1 MYEYQSNNIYFAQV
15 TGMMEELGQQELQ
28 KLGAT
33 DTKLSYRGVYFK
45 ADHET
50 LYRIN
55 YTSRLLSRVLAPLK
69 NFYCDN
75 TGVLKK
81 TADTIEWD
89 DFLTVDNTFSITS
102 SVANSKINNSLYA
115 SQCLKDGIADYFRN
129 KFGKR
134 PDVDTVNP
142 DVRFNLFI
150 EKDSAVISLD
160 TSGDSLHKRG
170 YRLLAGEAPMQE
182 TLAAAII
189 QLSNWD
195 GQNILWDP
203 MCGSGTILC
212 EALMHYCRI
221 PAQKLRKNFGLF
233 YLPDFNNELWKKVKD
248 ESESQIRPLPKG
260 LIKGSD
266 KSQRILEVA
275 KDNLSRLPY
284 SNNIELAGHPFEH
297 VKEFKDG
304 TLITNPPYG
313 IRLGNPEDV
322 QVLYKELGDFIK
334 QRCTGTNAFIYTGEP
349 SLRKHIGL
357 KTSRR
362 IHLVNGKLEGVLLMF
377 DSYEGTKKKFFL
389 KEEGSEKTK
398 DKVEKAD
405 AKAEAKEEK
414 YYDRFDESRKEKFGK
429 KDEDRKSRRFDAERK
444 SRWDRNEKDKAKAEP
459 KEERFDN
466 KFDMRRKEKFGRK
479 DEDRKSRSF
488 DERRK
493 DKFERKDE
501 DWKSKRFDA
510 ERKSRWD
517 RNEKEKA
524 KVEAK
529 DERFDFKGRHKFEKN
544 DEERNYKRSG
554 FERKSRWDS
563 GEKRKYGNENR
574 RKAEAETKEDRFNFK
589 RKKKFEKNDEERN
602 YRKSEFERKS
612 RWNSG
617 ENRKKDY
624 EDRRKFKAEAKED
637 RFDFKRKNKFEKNDE
652 ERNYRKSGFERK
664 SRWDDREKRMYSNEN
679 RRKVETEA
687 KEDRFSDRSNFE
699 RNEKSWKND
708 LKKNPRKRFG
718 DGEYD
723 WKRENKSKNMS
734 ESMSKSKIGN
744 DEIKRNRKSNEFQ
757 KKSDEKMKNKNS
769 FEGVKDFGMRKG
781 KGGKR

>member
-28 KLGAT
+28 ELGAT

-150 EKDSAVISLD
+150 EKDAAVISLD

-195 GQNILWDP
+195 GQNTLWDP

-221 PAQKLRKNFGLF
+221 PAQKLRKNFGFF

-248 ESESQIRPLPKG
+248 ESDSQIRPLPKG

-266 KSQRILEVA
+266 KSQRILEIA

-284 SNNIELAGHPFEH
+284 SNNIELAGHPFQH

-334 QRCTGTNAFIYTGEP
+334 QRCTGTTSFIYTGEP

-377 DSYEGTKKKFFL
+377 DSYEGSKKKFYL
-389 KEEGSEKTK
+389 KEEEDIEKTK
-398 DKVEKAD
+398 DKKIYEAKTE
-405 AKAEAKEEK
+405 AKA
-414 YYDRFDESRKEKFGK
+414 
-429 KDEDRKSRRFDAERK
+429 
-444 SRWDRNEKDKAKAEP
+444 
-459 KEERFDN
+459 KEERFDF
-466 KFDMRRKEKFGRK
+466 KRKNR
-479 DEDRKSRSF
+479 
-488 DERRK
+488 
-493 DKFERKDE
+493 
-501 DWKSKRFDA
+501 
-510 ERKSRWD
+510 
-517 RNEKEKA
+517 
-524 KVEAK
+524 
-529 DERFDFKGRHKFEKN
+529 FEKN
-544 DEERNYKRSG
+544 DEERNYKKSG
-554 FERKSRWDS
+554 FERKNRWDG
-563 GEKRKYGNENR
+563 GEKRKNDNENR
-574 RKAEAETKEDRFNFK
+574 RKAEAKAKEERFRDSFGVRRKDKFGKMDEERNSRRFESDRNNKYGRNEKDKAEAKGERLNDRFNF
-589 RKKKFEKNDEERN
+589 
-602 YRKSEFERKS
+602 ERK
-612 RWNSG
+612 
-617 ENRKKDY
+617 D
-624 EDRRKFKAEAKED
+624 
-637 RFDFKRKNKFEKNDE
+637 
-652 ERNYRKSGFERK
+652 
-664 SRWDDREKRMYSNEN
+664 
-679 RRKVETEA
+679 
-687 KEDRFSDRSNFE
+687 
-699 RNEKSWKND
+699 KSWKND
-708 LKKNPRKRFG
+708 SKVNPRKRFE
-718 DGEYD
+718 DGEYE
-723 WKRENKSKNMS
+723 WKREDKSKNKSNIMS
-734 ESMSKSKIGN
+734 KSMSKTGN
-744 DEIKRNRKSNEFQ
+744 DEIKSNRKSKEFK

-769 FEGVKDFGMRKG
+769 FDGVKDFGMRKS
-781 KGGKR
+781 KGRKR